1 MKITWLGHS
10 SFILEDSN
18 NIKVLTDPF
27 DDSTGYK
34 VFSGNVDAV
43 TISHHHFDHD
53 YTQKITCPN
62 IIDKTGDFNFQ
73 NISIKGFPSYH
84 DKVKG
89 AKRGK
94 NIIFIIEM
102 DGYRLCHL
110 GDLGYILSRE
120 EINNLKS
127 IDVLFIPVGG
137 NFTIDGKEAA
147 EVAKLI
153 NPHIIIPM
161 HYKTPDLSFELDG
174 LETFL
179 KYIKSGKY
187 IDKNYLNLSDDCKN
201 QYKDVKILDY
211 K

>member
-1 MKITWLGHS
+1 
-10 SFILEDSN
+10 
-18 NIKVLTDPF
+18 
-27 DDSTGYK
+27 
-34 VFSGNVDAV
+34 
-43 TISHHHFDHD
+43 
-53 YTQKITCPN
+53 
-62 IIDKTGDFNFQ
+62 
-73 NISIKGFPSYH
+73 
-84 DKVKG
+84 
-89 AKRGK
+89 
-94 NIIFIIEM
+94 M

>member
-1 MKITWLGHS
+1 MKVTWLGHS

-34 VFSGNVDAV
+34 VFEGTVDTV

-53 YTQKITCPN
+53 YTKKITYSN

-110 GDLGYILSRE
+110 GDLGYVLSKE

-153 NPHIIIPM
+153 HPHIIIPM

-187 IDKNYLNLSDDCKN
+187 IGKNYLNLSDDCKN
-201 QYKDVKILDY
+201 QYKDVKILNY